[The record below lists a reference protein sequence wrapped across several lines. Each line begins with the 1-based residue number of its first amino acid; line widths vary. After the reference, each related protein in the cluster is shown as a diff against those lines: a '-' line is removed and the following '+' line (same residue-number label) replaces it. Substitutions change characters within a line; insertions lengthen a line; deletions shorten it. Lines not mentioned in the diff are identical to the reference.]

1 MTDPAPETD
10 ASPMDAPQTE
20 PRRCGYVAIL
30 GAPNAGKSTLM
41 NQLVGQKLA
50 IVSPKVQTTR
60 AKILGIQIAGPAQI
74 IYVDTPGIFQPRRRL
89 DRAMVAAAWG
99 GAADAD
105 RILLLVDSLD
115 GVTADVRTI
124 IDQLKATSRR
134 AALVLNKVDAVK
146 RDTLLGL
153 AAQLNAEGIFDHVF
167 MISALT
173 GDGTKDVE
181 TWVVGQLPFGP
192 WLYPEDQITDVPQR
206 QLAAEITR
214 EQLYLQLHDELP
226 YQATVETERWEERAD
241 GSARLDQII
250 YVQRPSQKAIVLG
263 RGGQQAK
270 KIGARAR
277 LELERVFERRIHL
290 FLFVK
295 VREGWVDDRERYD
308 AIGLDFNA

>member
-1 MTDPAPETD
+1 MTDAAPGLD
-10 ASPMDAPQTE
+10 ASSTA

-30 GAPNAGKSTLM
+30 GAPNAGKSTLL

-60 AKILGIQIAGPAQI
+60 AKILGIQIVGPAQI

-105 RILLLVDSLD
+105 RILLLVDALD
-115 GVTADVRTI
+115 GVTADVRAI
-124 IDQLKATSRR
+124 IDQLKAGSRR
-134 AALVLNKVDAVK
+134 ATLVLNKVDAVR
-146 RDTLLGL
+146 RDSLLGL
-153 AAQLNAEGIFDHVF
+153 AAQLDAEGIFDHIF

-181 TWVVGQLPFGP
+181 AWVAAALPVGP

-214 EQLYLQLHDELP
+214 EQLYHQLHDELP

-241 GSARLDQII
+241 GSARLDQVI
-250 YVQRPSQKAIVLG
+250 YVQRPNQKAIVLG
-263 RGGQQAK
+263 KGGQQVK

-277 LELERVFERRIHL
+277 LELEHVFERRIHL

-308 AIGLDFNA
+308 AIGLDYGA

>member
-1 MTDPAPETD
+1 MTDAAPETEG
-10 ASPMDAPQTE
+10 APTGAPE
-20 PRRCGYVAIL
+20 SAPRRCGYVAIL

-115 GVTADVRTI
+115 GVTADVRAI
-124 IDQLKATSRR
+124 IEQLKATSRR

-181 TWVVGQLPFGP
+181 SWVVGQLPVGP

-263 RGGQQAK
+263 KGGQQAK

>member
-1 MTDPAPETD
+1 MTDPAEISTTD
-10 ASPMDAPQTE
+10 AT
-20 PRRCGYVAIL
+20 RCGYVAIL
-30 GAPNAGKSTLM
+30 GAPNAGKSTLL

-60 AKILGIQIAGPAQI
+60 ARVLGIQIAGSVQI

-105 RILLLVDSLD
+105 RILLLVDAMD
-115 GVTADVRTI
+115 GATDEVRAI
-124 IDQLKATSRR
+124 VDRLKANHRR
-134 AALVLNKVDAVK
+134 AVLVLNKIDAVR

-153 AAQLNAEGIFDHVF
+153 AAALDAEAIFDKVF

-173 GDGTKDVE
+173 GDGTKDIEAWLVE
-181 TWVVGQLPFGP
+181 QLPAGP
-192 WLYPEDQITDVPQR
+192 WLYPEDQITDIPQR
-206 QLAAEITR
+206 LLAAEITR

-226 YQATVETERWEERAD
+226 YQATVETERWEDKSD
-241 GSARLDQII
+241 GSARLDQIV
-250 YVQRPSQKAIVLG
+250 YVQRPGQKAIVLG
-263 RGGQQAK
+263 KGGAQIK

-277 LELERVFERRIHL
+277 LELERVFERRVHL

>member
-1 MTDPAPETD
+1 MTDPAEISTTD
-10 ASPMDAPQTE
+10 AT
-20 PRRCGYVAIL
+20 RCGYVAIL
-30 GAPNAGKSTLM
+30 GAPNAGKSTLL

-60 AKILGIQIAGPAQI
+60 ARVLGIQIAGSAQI

-105 RILLLVDSLD
+105 RILLLVDAMD
-115 GVTADVRTI
+115 GATDEVRAI
-124 IDQLKATSRR
+124 VDRLKANHRR
-134 AALVLNKVDAVK
+134 AVLVLNKIDAVR

-153 AAQLNAEGIFDHVF
+153 AAALDAEAIFDKVF

-173 GDGTKDVE
+173 GDGTKDIEAWLVE
-181 TWVVGQLPFGP
+181 QLPAGP
-192 WLYPEDQITDVPQR
+192 WLYPEDQITDIPQR
-206 QLAAEITR
+206 LLAAEITR

-226 YQATVETERWEERAD
+226 YQATVETERWEDKSD
-241 GSARLDQII
+241 GSARLDQIV
-250 YVQRPSQKAIVLG
+250 YVQRPGQKAIVLG
-263 RGGQQAK
+263 KGGAQIK

-277 LELERVFERRIHL
+277 LELERVFERRVHL

>member
-1 MTDPAPETD
+1 MTDAPHEMD
-10 ASPMDAPQTE
+10 ASRADDIQAE

-30 GAPNAGKSTLM
+30 GAPNAGKSTLL

-60 AKILGIQIAGPAQI
+60 AKILGIQIAGAAQI

-105 RILLLVDSLD
+105 RVLLMVDSLD
-115 GVTADVRTI
+115 GVTADVRAI
-124 IDQLKATSRR
+124 VEQLKATSRR

-153 AAQLNAEGIFDHVF
+153 AAQLNAEDIFDHVF

-181 TWVVGQLPFGP
+181 AWVVGQLPFGP

-263 RGGQQAK
+263 KGGQQAK